1 VFFIVLASSLE
12 QYLWFTSEQVYTTS
26 ALPSSGVLALVLRIL
41 IEEYFLIPYHS
52 PHEHRLSLHIQ
63 ISSILLPRLT
73 TSDKIARIPS
83 QANVLIVTRTTQPHR
98 SHGLVSCGRTEFLPR
113 CYGCRNRKGSYQEEG
128 TFFVHCRTKTHTMF
142 ADDTRLSCTPS
153 KKSLRS
159 ASHPSTSAWA
169 SRP

>member
-12 QYLWFTSEQVYTTS
+12 QYLRFTSEQVYATS
-26 ALPSSGVLALVLRIL
+26 ALPSLGVLALVLRIL

-63 ISSILLPRLT
+63 NLFILLPHLT
-73 TSDKIARIPS
+73 TSDRIARIPS
-83 QANVLIVTRTTQPHR
+83 QANVLIVTRTTRPHR
-98 SHGLVSCGRTEFLPR
+98 RYGLVSCGRTEFLPR
-113 CYGCRNRKGSYQEEG
+113 CYGCRNRKGSHQEEG
-128 TFFVHCRTKTHTMF
+128 TYFVHRTAHTMF
-142 ADDTRLSCTPS
+142 ANDTRLSCTPS
-153 KKSLRS
+153 RKSPRS